1 MTLYLSD
8 MPLWLS
14 VFLVVVLPTL
24 AAMAGPVL
32 VRKWFGLEKLVVNNE
47 VAGFKFAVVGVIYA
61 VVLGFAVV
69 VVWEKFRDAEAAV
82 VQEAS
87 ALVAIDRLS
96 QGLSPE
102 AGTSMRQHLIDYGQ
116 FVMTTDWPAMERAK
130 FSARAGQALADLY
143 RAVLAIDPKTPRE
156 TVIMAEMLNRV
167 DTVTQARRTRLLLA
181 SGIVPAVLWSV
192 LVAGAILTLSFTLFF
207 GAHSIGAQTLMTGM
221 LAAIIFL
228 ALFVAIQ
235 IDHPFTGSVSVG
247 PEAMKAALDLFDD
260 TR

>member
-1 MTLYLSD
+1 MTLYLSN
-8 MPLWLS
+8 MPIWLS
-14 VFLVVVLPTL
+14 IFLVVVVPTL

-32 VRKWFGLEKLVVNNE
+32 VRKWFGLEKLVINNE

-102 AGTSMRQHLIDYGQ
+102 AGASMRQHLIDYGRS
-116 FVMTTDWPAMERAK
+116 VMTTDWPAMEHAR
-130 FSARAGQALADLY
+130 FSARAGLALAGLY

-192 LVAGAILTLSFTLFF
+192 LVAGAVLTLSFTLFF
-207 GAHSIGAQTLMTGM
+207 GARSVGAQTLMTGM

-228 ALFVAIQ
+228 ALFVAIE

-247 PEAMKAALDLFDD
+247 PEAMNAALDSFDD
-260 TR
+260 TH